1 MASAPASC
9 LSWVDVPL
17 LDGRSPR
24 SLDLIMASF
33 KPMASELFTDRLH
46 LRPWRASDAEPH
58 RQLWTE
64 RDRRSLRLIDADGR
78 PTVDDLRERMAE
90 QSEDAQSGLGLFAV
104 ERLAGAD
111 FIGYCGLIVG
121 QASTEE
127 PEIAYEF
134 ARRIHGNGYATEAAR
149 IVVAEAAATGRGRL
163 WATVR
168 QWNTPRSECSRRW
181 DSTTAAASL
190 PMPIAETPSG

>member
-1 MASAPASC
+1 MPTF
-9 LSWVDVPL
+9 
-17 LDGRSPR
+17 R
-24 SLDLIMASF
+24 
-33 KPMASELFTDRLH
+33 PMTSELFTDRLH
-46 LRPWRASDAEPH
+46 LRPWRAADAEPH

-64 RDRRSLRLIDADGR
+64 RDRRSLRLIDAEGR

-90 QSEDAQSGLGLFAV
+90 HSDGAERSLRLFAV

-121 QASTEE
+121 QASAEE

-134 ARRIHGNGYATEAAR
+134 ARRVHGNGYATEAAG
-149 IVVAEAAATGRGRL
+149 IVVAEAAATGRSRL

-168 QWNTPRSECSRRW
+168 EWNTPSLRVLEKVGFH
-181 DSTTAAASL
+181 DSGRV
-190 PMPIAETPSG
+190 TPDPDRGGTIWMTMDLTGGR

>member
-1 MASAPASC
+1 
-9 LSWVDVPL
+9 
-17 LDGRSPR
+17 
-24 SLDLIMASF
+24 MASF

-64 RDRRSLRLIDADGR
+64 RDRRALRRIDADGR
-78 PTVDDLRERMAE
+78 PTVEDLRERMAE
-90 QSEDAQSGLGLFAV
+90 QSADAQSGMTLYAV
-104 ERLAGAD
+104 ERLADAD

-121 QASTEE
+121 QASPEE

-149 IVVAEAAATGRGRL
+149 IVVAEAAATGRRRL

-168 QWNTPRSECSRRW
+168 EWNTPSFRVLEKVGFH
-181 DSTTAAASL
+181 DSGRIIPDPGRGDTIWMTIDLTSG
-190 PMPIAETPSG
+190 TP

>member
-1 MASAPASC
+1 
-9 LSWVDVPL
+9 
-17 LDGRSPR
+17 
-24 SLDLIMASF
+24 MASF
-33 KPMASELFTDRLH
+33 KPMTPELFTDRLH

-64 RDRRSLRLIDADGR
+64 RDRRALRRIDADGR
-78 PTVDDLRERMAE
+78 PTVEDLRERMAE
-90 QSEDAQSGLGLFAV
+90 QSADAQSGMTLYAV
-104 ERLAGAD
+104 ERLADAD

-121 QASTEE
+121 QANAAE

-149 IVVAEAAATGRGRL
+149 IVVAEATATGRSRL

-168 QWNTPRSECSRRW
+168 EWNTPSFRVLEKVGFH
-181 DSTTAAASL
+181 DSGR
-190 PMPIAETPSG
+190 ITPDPDRGDTIWMTINLTSCTL